1 MGKFVG
7 GLIVAVLALGGIA
20 ALFALSSR
28 HGSHNR
34 GAHAL
39 RVPGLSAKR
48 PGTDAGAGPRG
59 LAEGSLLRHDAF
71 AHALRR
77 LAAAGPGRLESLRV
91 APARIDA
98 DVIAPDRR
106 QVRLSLTS
114 DDKLARSVSSIAA
127 SSSADSVPFAH
138 VKTAAPERLT
148 RQGAEQLSLDT
159 SAIDYINYEAGG
171 IAGVQWRA
179 FFTGGATVQG
189 DTAGRARRAG

>member
-1 MGKFVG
+1 MGKFIR
-7 GLIVAVLALGGIA
+7 GLIVVVLGLGAVA
-20 ALFALSSR
+20 AFFAISSR
-28 HGSHNR
+28 HGAHNT

-48 PGTDAGAGPRG
+48 PGVNAGAGPRG
-59 LAEGSLLRHDAF
+59 LQKGSLLRRDSF

-98 DVIAPDRR
+98 DVITPDRR

-114 DDKLARSVSSIAA
+114 DNKLARSVSSIAP
-127 SSSADSVPFAH
+127 SSSADTVPFAR

-179 FFTGGATVQG
+179 FFTGGGTVQG